1 MRMLRSVALGLA
13 ASLLF
18 AQGAFAGQLKDGI
31 ASVERQDYGRGR
43 DLLEDYIK
51 KFPNDPRP
59 YYYLSKCYENWYQV
73 AKVDDALSRYRR
85 LSEKR
90 RRVLQTLS
98 GADAVPMYRAMVKD
112 DPADISARLLLVV
125 SLLEAGTPMMAH
137 AELQS
142 ITEGAVPA
150 ELEDVVQAMWGTVY
164 MSQGEWAK
172 ARAAFKECW
181 RLNVNNPLPSLKL
194 AEIEKHEQA
203 QQQAQ
208 QQASFNT
215 DRSQLKSFDLTFK
228 LGKDLF
234 EEGNYEGAIEA
245 LGEALVAQP
254 DSAEAKKLLKDAK
267 RKGAEQAY
275 QHGIDFMKEQ
285 KYGAAHESFKQAVKL
300 DPRFVKAKIAADD
313 AKAKADAQEREGR
326 SDQ

>member
-13 ASLLF
+13 ASLLL
-18 AQGAFAGQLKDGI
+18 AQAAFAGQLKDGI
-31 ASVERQDYGRGR
+31 AAVERQDYGRGR
-43 DLLEDYIK
+43 DVLEDYVK

-73 AKVDDALSRYRR
+73 SKVDEALTNYRR

-90 RRVLQTLS
+90 RRVLQSLQ
-98 GADAVPMYRAMVKD
+98 GADQVPTYRDMVKD
-112 DPADISARLLLVV
+112 DPTDVSARLLLIVA
-125 SLLEAGTPMMAH
+125 LLEAGTPMMAL
-137 AELQS
+137 AELQT
-142 ITEGAVPA
+142 IPEGTVPA

-181 RLNVNNPLPSLKL
+181 RLNLNNPLPPVKL
-194 AEIEKHEQA
+194 AEIDKGERA

-208 QQASFNT
+208 QQAMFNT
-215 DRSQLKSFDLTFK
+215 NRSELKSYELTFK

-245 LGEALVAQP
+245 LTEALAAQP
-254 DSAEAKKLLKDAK
+254 TSADAKKLLGEAK

-285 KYGAAHESFKQAVKL
+285 KYGAAYESFQEALKL
-300 DPRFVKAKIAADD
+300 DPQFAKAKFASDD
-313 AKAKADAQEREGR
+313 AKAKAAAQERSG
-326 SDQ
+326 Q